1 MTDSEEILLVD
12 RSHDGVA
19 IITLNRPAKLNALS
33 FALVEALHRA
43 LEEISADRTCH
54 VVVLT
59 GAGRGFCAGLDLT
72 DTTGSSAAIG
82 TTGPTAALLSQD
94 HIASLA
100 IRIHRLRQPVIA
112 AVNGIAVGGGFALAL
127 ASDIR
132 VAAPSAVMR
141 SQFIRLGLGG
151 CDIGV
156 SYFLPRL
163 VGASQ
168 AATLLLT
175 SRDINAADALS
186 MGLVAGV
193 AYDPVA
199 GAMAIADTLL
209 SYSPFGVA
217 MTKEVFWSNVDA
229 PSPEAAIHLENRT
242 QMLTASGGEFREA
255 VAAFIEGRPPDWSR
269 AQPASEN

>member
-163 VGASQ
+163 VGASR

-175 SRDINAADALS
+175 SRDISAADALS
-186 MGLVAGV
+186 MGLVAEV
-193 AYDPVA
+193 ADDPVA

-255 VAAFIEGRPPDWSR
+255 VAAFFEGRPPDWSR